1 MADLSIV
8 KIKVRRGTNSDRVRV
23 ILDEGE
29 LGFTTDHQR
38 LWIGDGNTL
47 GGVNVANK
55 FLGYGNRITFGTAQ
69 IGDTVYDL
77 VERNIFALSSMPP
90 SLSGNW
96 VNIGPKT
103 DNTYLYYNST
113 YKLDIVPDSVDRT
126 KLKVSDVIFQA
137 LSATSDRRITVLFDG
152 QSIKL
157 SLTNRLY
164 VDPSVI
170 PLSGFKYAPTGLGLD
185 MSGVKFDNLAVV
197 DGFAEAIIP
206 FEPYTS
212 GVAQNAP
219 YLVNEP
225 PGSTLYYLMLKL

>member
-8 KIKVRRGTNSDRVRV
+8 KIKIRRGTNSDRARV

-38 LWIGDGNTL
+38 LFVGDGNTL
-47 GGVNVANK
+47 GGVNIANK
-55 FLGYGNRITFGTAQ
+55 FLGYGDRITFGTAQ

-77 VERNIFALSSMPP
+77 TRKNIFALSAMPP

-96 VNIGPKT
+96 VNVGPKT
-103 DNTYLYYNST
+103 DNTYLYYNSSFN
-113 YKLDIVPDSVDRT
+113 LDIVPDSVDRT
-126 KLKVSDVIFQA
+126 KIKVSDIIYQA
-137 LSATSDRRITVLFDG
+137 LSATGDRRLTVLFDG
-152 QSIKL
+152 VTIKL
-157 SLTNRLY
+157 NLSNRLY
-164 VDPSVI
+164 VDPSTI
-170 PLSGFKYAPTGLGLD
+170 PLSGFKYSPAGLGIN
-185 MSGVKFDNLAVV
+185 MAGVKFDNLPIV
-197 DGFAEAIIP
+197 DGFAEAVIP